1 MDEKGHTI
9 LEMSQQRFFKNIEE
23 ADASLNTLWTIPIT
37 IVTNKSFPKICKE
50 ALMTEQTM
58 QVDLGDSIGKDDLI
72 YLNAD
77 NVGFY
82 RVEYS
87 KEMFERICVEI
98 GGGGEN
104 LFGSSLDRFG
114 FVSDTFALVNYYFV
128 SSNARIVDFNI
139 LAKKRHGQINSRA
152 LL

>member
-1 MDEKGHTI
+1 
-9 LEMSQQRFFKNIEE
+9 
-23 ADASLNTLWTIPIT
+23 
-37 IVTNKSFPKICKE
+37 
-50 ALMTEQTM
+50 MTEQTM
-58 QVDLGDSIGKDDLI
+58 QVDLGNSIGNDDMV

-87 KEMFERICVEI
+87 KEMFERICAEI
-98 GGGGEN
+98 GGGEN

-128 SSNARIVDFNI
+128 SSYARIDLSLTF
-139 LAKKRHGQINSRA
+139 LQKKGMVK
-152 LL
+152 